1 MQFIDK
7 LNPANE
13 KAGCDEIQSVIDSH
27 WIEEE
32 SRYRNLDYNNAK
44 SQLGKFTEIIVGEQH
59 ELCCYCMRRLYTDAS
74 QNGNHKSNITLE
86 HIIPNK
92 ISESQWLKERDRYMR
107 FPNFAPGKTTVFTGG
122 KLPDNSK
129 KITSLPHP
137 HFLSYHNL
145 AASCDGLV
153 LTDDLKDLAKGRCC
167 NNRRGNKF
175 VLPLYLIEDIQDKL
189 DYDKEGKL
197 DFDDDDF
204 DERWF
209 GNNCLNLTCSSMNLF
224 RKFWHDLSL
233 SEYTPEDVA
242 KAETVKDLR
251 QDITDDLGC
260 KFGELD
266 DDVWRLLSEYSWF
279 YSYYKSRHKQ
289 QTM

>member
-92 ISESQWLKERDRYMR
+92 ISESQWLKERDRDICGPR
-107 FPNFAPGKTTVFTGG
+107 ISPRA
-122 KLPDNSK
+122 KLPC
-129 KITSLPHP
+129 LQE
-137 HFLSYHNL
+137 
-145 AASCDGLV
+145 ASCQ
-153 LTDDLKDLAKGRCC
+153 TTAR
-167 NNRRGNKF
+167 
-175 VLPLYLIEDIQDKL
+175 
-189 DYDKEGKL
+189 
-197 DFDDDDF
+197 
-204 DERWF
+204 
-209 GNNCLNLTCSSMNLF
+209 
-224 RKFWHDLSL
+224 
-233 SEYTPEDVA
+233 
-242 KAETVKDLR
+242 
-251 QDITDDLGC
+251 
-260 KFGELD
+260 
-266 DDVWRLLSEYSWF
+266 
-279 YSYYKSRHKQ
+279 KSRPCRTRISCH
-289 QTM
+289 TTTSPHHAMGWY